1 MMFPRST
8 TPLQRARSS
17 RSRVTNRSVGPPAGV
32 APSVVSR
39 SFTSASPRISLN
51 AACSR
56 ATIGAGVRAGTA
68 IPVQMLAVKPATPA
82 SIIVGTSGSGGNR
95 SGEVTPSTRNLLASP
110 ASTDGAKPSAPAGDI
125 APDAEASSVAAT
137 ASARTDAGTAAANP
151 EDERIDA
158 RTGKRYADLT
168 DEDMPPL
175 ESLGPESDYS
185 MFMARNVSSALRNR
199 ALKRLFAAPEF
210 NRICLCAEYAEDYTN
225 FTPLGGIVPHDM
237 ARQIAVNAERAARKL
252 AEAGKEAL
260 GRVAGADDAGAR
272 THGSDATADTDT
284 DTDTDTAMDSNAD
297 GSAPRVSAERTD
309 DANASGDSRADSTQ
323 KSVVQRINDSPPT
336 KVETATAPLL
346 DPDQRGTER
355 KL

>member
-1 MMFPRST
+1 MSADRT
-8 TPLQRARSS
+8 TPTDSALPGERQPLLQRLLR
-17 RSRVTNRSVGPPAGV
+17 R
-32 APSVVSR
+32 
-39 SFTSASPRISLN
+39 
-51 AACSR
+51 
-56 ATIGAGVRAGTA
+56 RAG
-68 IPVQMLAVKPATPA
+68 PEPA
-82 SIIVGTSGSGGNR
+82 SEAAPTAHD
-95 SGEVTPSTRNLLASP
+95 PAAP

-125 APDAEASSVAAT
+125 APDAEASSVATT

-185 MFMARNVSSALRNR
+185 MFMARNVSSALRSR

-284 DTDTDTAMDSNAD
+284 DTDTAMDSNAD
-297 GSAPRVSAERTD
+297 GSAARVSAERAD
-309 DANASGDSRADSTQ
+309 EANASGDSRADSTQ

>member
-1 MMFPRST
+1 MSADRT
-8 TPLQRARSS
+8 TPTDSARPGERQPLLQRLLRRRA
-17 RSRVTNRSVGPPAGV
+17 GPEPAADAAPTAQGPAAPAATAGEMPSTPAGNND
-32 APSVVSR
+32 PD
-39 SFTSASPRISLN
+39 
-51 AACSR
+51 
-56 ATIGAGVRAGTA
+56 AG
-68 IPVQMLAVKPATPA
+68 
-82 SIIVGTSGSGGNR
+82 
-95 SGEVTPSTRNLLASP
+95 
-110 ASTDGAKPSAPAGDI
+110 AST
-125 APDAEASSVAAT
+125 VAAT
-137 ASARTDAGTAAANP
+137 ASARTDADTTATDPA
-151 EDERIDA
+151 DERIDA

-175 ESLGPESDYS
+175 DSLGPESDYS
-185 MFMARNVSSALRNR
+185 VFMARNVSSALRSR

-260 GRVAGADDAGAR
+260 GRVAGATDADAPIDA
-272 THGSDATADTDT
+272 SDAEAD
-284 DTDTDTAMDSNAD
+284 AASN
-297 GSAPRVSAERTD
+297 R
-309 DANASGDSRADSTQ
+309 DANAHSNAPGVSANGAHDANESGQSRADSTQ
-323 KSVVQRINDSPPT
+323 KSVVQRINDDPPT